1 MRTVIRLFAVSL
13 VGIITFGSMVK
24 AAEAPANPANP
35 SVSPLS
41 EALRASEKVLVLPT
55 EVVPEGVSKDQDK
68 RCPQWEDEIAAF
80 GLPVETFSYVAW
92 RESRCNPQSIN
103 ARWRNGKIV
112 WTLNKNGSFDTGLF
126 AINSSWVT
134 VTAKECA
141 SQKGDL
147 SVLFDVRCNLAVARY
162 LYRNGGLR
170 HWNL

>member
-1 MRTVIRLFAVSL
+1 MRLFIRLFAVSL
-13 VGIITFGSMVK
+13 VGIIAFGSMVK

-41 EALRASEKVLVLPT
+41 EAYRASDKVLVLPA
-55 EVVPEGVSKDQDK
+55 EVVPEGVPADKTK
-68 RCPQWEDEIAAF
+68 RCPQWEDEFAAF
-80 GLPVETFSYVAW
+80 GLPVDTFSFVAW
-92 RESRCNPQSIN
+92 RESRCNILAHN
-103 ARWRNGKIV
+103 R
-112 WTLNKNGSFDTGLF
+112 TLNKNKTQDRGLLQ
-126 AINSSWVT
+126 INSSWVT

>member
-41 EALRASEKVLVLPT
+41 EAYRASDKVLVLPV
-55 EVVPEGVSKDQDK
+55 EAVPAGVPKDKTK
-68 RCPQWEDEIAAF
+68 RCPQWEDEFAEF
-80 GLPVETFSYVAW
+80 GLPVDTFSYVAW
-92 RESRCNPQSIN
+92 RESRCNILAHN
-103 ARWRNGKIV
+103 R
-112 WTLNKNGSFDTGLF
+112 TLNKNKTQDRGLLQ
-126 AINSSWVT
+126 INSSWVT

-141 SQKGDL
+141 SQRGDL

>member
-1 MRTVIRLFAVSL
+1 MRSVIRLFAVSL

-35 SVSPLS
+35 SVTPLS
-41 EALRASEKVLVLPT
+41 EAYRAFDKVLILPV
-55 EVVPEGVSKDQDK
+55 EVVPEGVPADRTK
-68 RCPQWEDEIAAF
+68 RCPQFEDEFAEF
-80 GLPVETFSYVAW
+80 GLPVQTFSYIAW
-92 RESRCNPQSIN
+92 RESKCNPMAWN
-103 ARWRNGKIV
+103 KTLNRNG
-112 WTLNKNGSFDTGLF
+112 SQDRGLVQ
-126 AINSSWVT
+126 INSSWVT
-134 VTAKECA
+134 VTARECA

>member
-41 EALRASEKVLVLPT
+41 EAYRASDKVLILPV
-55 EVVPEGVSKDQDK
+55 EVVPEGVPADRTK
-68 RCPQWEDEIAAF
+68 RCPQWEAEFAAF
-80 GLPVETFSYVAW
+80 GLPVEAFSYIAY
-92 RESRCNPQSIN
+92 RESRCNPLAHN
-103 ARWRNGKIV
+103 KTLNRNG
-112 WTLNKNGSFDTGLF
+112 SQDRGLLQV
-126 AINSSWVT
+126 NSTWVS

-141 SQKGDL
+141 SQRGDL